1 MKLKKFLKFWY
12 YSRSLR
18 FALLAKQTS
27 NAIVSH
33 ASKVS
38 GKTINISLRTG
49 TEDTHV
55 LYEILFRGKKSDYF
69 SEQLPSDKHINT
81 ILDIGANIGAAM
93 IFFKSV
99 YPNAKIVCFEP
110 IPSNMSILQKNITN
124 YSNIEAHEV
133 ALSSS
138 NGTLN
143 MIASPG
149 AGNEGGW
156 SMFQRGAKGDE
167 KTITVQSYH
176 SGEYLE
182 NIGINSPDLI
192 KVDTEGAEK
201 SILMSLHS
209 SQLSNTKYITGEL
222 HGERDFE
229 LLDWL
234 EQQGFDI
241 EMKKSFNK
249 PLFIFKAIRK
259 ELINSSK
266 EYANP

>member
-12 YSRSLR
+12 YSGSLK
-18 FALLAKQTS
+18 FALLAKQ
-27 NAIVSH
+27 SH
-33 ASKVS
+33 HSIASHTAKIS
-38 GKTINISLRTG
+38 DRKINISLRTG

-55 LYEILFRGKKSDYF
+55 LYEILFRRKKSDYF
-69 SEQLPSDKHINT
+69 SEQLPSEQHIKT

-93 IFFKSV
+93 IFFKSI
-99 YPNAKIVCFEP
+99 YPNAKVVCFEP
-110 IPSNMSILQKNITN
+110 IPGNLEILNKNTSNYL
-124 YSNIEAHEV
+124 NIEIHKV

-138 NGTLN
+138 NREIK

-149 AGNEGGW
+149 TGNEGGW

-167 KTITVQSYH
+167 QTITVKSYN
-176 SGEYLE
+176 SGEYL
-182 NIGINSPDLI
+182 NKIGINSPDLI

-201 SILMSLHS
+201 DILMSLNPA
-209 SQLSNTKYITGEL
+209 QLSNTKYITGEL

-234 EQQGFDI
+234 EKQGFDI

-259 ELINSSK
+259 NFINSSK
-266 EYANP
+266 KDTGQ